1 MKFQCRVRQTFYNNL
16 ESGKRAFNSL
26 LSEAHMT
33 VHKCQTTRSLHPCD
47 FPSIFRPSRIG
58 FITSHRS
65 GRAVTFRCQSRAIDT
80 IVSQPV
86 QNGIS
91 AIFGEFPVKHQHF
104 PTQRCTGQR
113 VFMSASPSP
122 QTTYYCHEENT
133 KVNFVKLV
141 DNPCGIQQMGLLA
154 RSHIPSDLYRLV
166 FSLDAVNIQR
176 YTDCL
181 GLVAF

>member
-1 MKFQCRVRQTFYNNL
+1 MKFQRRVRQTFYNNL

-47 FPSIFRPSRIG
+47 FDSSIFLASRIG

-86 QNGIS
+86 QNGFS

-104 PTQRCTGQR
+104 PSCRCSLLRGCSSWGLSDLPVSKYTTQRCTGQR
-113 VFMSASPSP
+113 VFMRGSPSP
-122 QTTYYCHEENT
+122 QTTYY
-133 KVNFVKLV
+133 
-141 DNPCGIQQMGLLA
+141 
-154 RSHIPSDLYRLV
+154 
-166 FSLDAVNIQR
+166 
-176 YTDCL
+176 
-181 GLVAF
+181 